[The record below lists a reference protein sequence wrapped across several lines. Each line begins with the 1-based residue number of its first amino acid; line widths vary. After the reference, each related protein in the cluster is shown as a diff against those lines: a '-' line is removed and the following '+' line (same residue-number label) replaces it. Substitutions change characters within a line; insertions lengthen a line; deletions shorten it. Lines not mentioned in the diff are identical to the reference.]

1 MPISATITRRKFHQT
16 NALLLASTLWQTPL
30 PTIQAKTVQKRK
42 IKIGQIGTE
51 HGHAS
56 KISVYRK
63 SADYEVIGIA
73 DRNPTPNQQTRSHPA
88 FRDLNWMSTEQL
100 LNHPD
105 LDAVLIETD
114 VHSSLEFAEL
124 CINAGKHIHLD
135 KPAGESLPNFERILN
150 AAKEKKLLV
159 QMGYMY
165 RFNPAWLL
173 LKQLHSSG
181 AIGDIFEVQA
191 VMSKVISDADR
202 KALSTYPGGTMFEL
216 GCHLIDLLI
225 DLLGYPS
232 AITPYALHSG
242 PQQDQLL
249 DNMLAVFQYPKA
261 TATIKSTALEVEGF
275 ARRHLTVC
283 GTKGTVHIQ
292 PLDQPKITLS
302 LDSQTDGYQKG
313 IQEITFPKPF
323 ERYVSD
329 AEDMAKILR
338 GEADSR
344 WSYEHDLQVQRAV
357 LLASNLT
364 VAN

>member
-1 MPISATITRRKFHQT
+1 MPIAAPISRRTFHKT
-16 NALLLASTLWQTPL
+16 NALVLASTLWQTLL
-30 PTIQAKTVQKRK
+30 PKTQAKVFHKRK

-63 SADYEVIGIA
+63 SEDYEVIGIA
-73 DRNPTPNQQTRSHPA
+73 DPNPIPNQRSRSHPA

-100 LNHPD
+100 LNQTD

-114 VHSSLEFAEL
+114 VHSSLNFAEQ
-124 CINAGKHIHLD
+124 CIAAGKHIHLD
-135 KPAGESLPNFERILN
+135 KPAGESLPHFERILN
-150 AAKEKKLLV
+150 AAREKKLLV

-165 RFNPAWLL
+165 RFNPAWIL
-173 LKQLHSSG
+173 LKQLYISG
-181 AIGDIFEVQA
+181 AIGEIFEVQT
-191 VMSKVISDADR
+191 VMSKVISAEDR

-216 GCHLIDLLI
+216 GCHLIDLVI

-242 PQQDQLL
+242 SQQDQLL

-261 TATIKSTALEVEGF
+261 TATIKSSALEVEGF

-292 PLDQPKITLS
+292 PLDQPKVNLS
-302 LDSQTDGYQKG
+302 LDSQIDGYQKG
-313 IQEITFPKPF
+313 TQEITFPKPF

-344 WSYEHDLQVQRAV
+344 WSYAHDLQVQRAV
-357 LLASNLT
+357 LLASNLS
-364 VAN
+364 VDN

>member
-16 NALLLASTLWQTPL
+16 NALLLASTLWQAPL

-63 SADYEVIGIA
+63 SADYEVVGIV
-73 DRNPTPNQQTRSHPA
+73 DRNPNPNQQTRSHPA

-114 VHSSLEFAEL
+114 VHSSLKFAEL

-135 KPAGESLPNFERILN
+135 KPAGESLPNLERILN
-150 AAKEKKLLV
+150 VAKEKKLLV

-173 LKQLHSSG
+173 LKQLYSSG

-191 VMSKVISDADR
+191 VMSKVISAADR

-216 GCHLIDLLI
+216 GGHLIDLVV

-242 PQQDQLL
+242 PQQDQLI

-261 TATIKSTALEVEGF
+261 TATIKSSALEVEGF

-283 GTKGTVHIQ
+283 GTKGTVHI
-292 PLDQPKITLS
+292 
-302 LDSQTDGYQKG
+302 
-313 IQEITFPKPF
+313 
-323 ERYVSD
+323 
-329 AEDMAKILR
+329 
-338 GEADSR
+338 
-344 WSYEHDLQVQRAV
+344 
-357 LLASNLT
+357 
-364 VAN
+364 